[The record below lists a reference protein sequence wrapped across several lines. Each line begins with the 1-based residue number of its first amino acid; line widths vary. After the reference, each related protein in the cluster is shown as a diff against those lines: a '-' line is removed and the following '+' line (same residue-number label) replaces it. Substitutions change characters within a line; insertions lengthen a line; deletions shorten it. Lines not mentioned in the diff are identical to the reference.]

1 MNSKF
6 ILGTVQFGLN
16 YGINNKEGKASEE
29 EVNNILLLASK
40 SGIRILDTA
49 YSYGNAM
56 EQIGDFHKSSDHL
69 FEVNTKFKIEKENVT
84 TISEQ
89 LLESLTCLAISSVD
103 TYFYHSFED
112 YINNP
117 GILAELNQLRK
128 KNHLKKIGVSIYNND
143 EMLNCINNDEIDVI
157 QLPFNLFDNN
167 NLRGDLI
174 REAKKNNKEIHIRSV
189 FLQGLFFMNP
199 ANLSLKLTPLAPYLA
214 EIQRIALELDIS
226 IAELA
231 LAYVKKEPYIDRII
245 IGVDSAKQLENN
257 FLASVFE
264 MNDYTYNLINR
275 LVVKETMLL
284 NPQNWK

>member
-1 MNSKF
+1 
-6 ILGTVQFGLN
+6 
-16 YGINNKEGKASEE
+16 
-29 EVNNILLLASK
+29 
-40 SGIRILDTA
+40 
-49 YSYGNAM
+49 
-56 EQIGDFHKSSDHL
+56 
-69 FEVNTKFKIEKENVT
+69 VT

-89 LLESLTCLAISSVD
+89 LLDSLTGLAVSSID

-117 GILAELNQLRK
+117 GILVELNELRK
-128 KNHLKKIGVSIYNND
+128 KNYFKKIGVSIYNND
-143 EMLNCINNDEIDVI
+143 EMLNCINNDLIDVI
-157 QLPFNLFDNN
+157 QLPFNLFDNHN
-167 NLRGDLI
+167 HRGELI

-199 ANLSLKLTPLAPYLA
+199 ANLSLNLTPLAPYLA
-214 EIQRIALELDIS
+214 EIQRIAMELDIS

-275 LVVKETMLL
+275 LVVNETMLL

>member
-1 MNSKF
+1 MSSKF

-128 KNHLKKIGVSIYNND
+128 KKYFKKIGVSIYNND
-143 EMLNCINNDEIDVI
+143 EMLNCINNDAIDVI
-157 QLPFNLFDNN
+157 QLPFNLFDNHN
-167 NLRGDLI
+167 QRGELI

-199 ANLSLKLTPLAPYLA
+199 ANLSLNLTPLAPYLA
-214 EIQRIALELDIS
+214 EIQKIAMELDIS

-275 LVVKETMLL
+275 LVVNEKMLL

>member
-16 YGINNKEGKASEE
+16 YGINNKKGKVSDE
-29 EVNNILLLASK
+29 EVNKILLLAAK

-56 EQIGDFHKSSDHL
+56 EKIGNFHKKTDLL
-69 FEVNTKFKIEKENVT
+69 FEVNTKFKIDNKKVNS
-84 TISEQ
+84 ISEQ
-89 LLESLTCLAISSVD
+89 LLEALSCLAVSSVD
-103 TYFYHSFED
+103 TYFYHSFDD
-112 YINNP
+112 YKNNP
-117 GILAELNQLRK
+117 QILTELKKLRK
-128 KNHLKKIGVSIYNND
+128 KNYFKKIGVSIYNND
-143 EMLNCINNDEIDVI
+143 EMIHCINNDAIDVI

-167 NLRGDLI
+167 NLRGEMI

-199 ANLSLKLTPLAPYLA
+199 AYLSLKLTPLAPYLK
-214 EIQRIALELDIS
+214 EIHRIAMELKIS

-231 LAYVKKEPYIDRII
+231 LAYVKKEPCIDRII
-245 IGVDSAKQLENN
+245 IGVDSAMQLENN

-264 MNDYTYNLINR
+264 MNEYTYNLINK